1 MSKNT
6 TESSKSFFETVIDQ
20 QKQMFDNVKT
30 STEQFGKQFKPTNA
44 PFEQGQ
50 EFFQKWYDKQ
60 KDFYN
65 NMNTKG
71 FKVDMKNEEYQELF
85 NGWLGTQMDLF
96 KNFIGTY
103 QHMSKDGIKNMPP
116 FSQLNGMSQ
125 DWTGLYNKWN
135 ETMNQSWSGMTGNF
149 QNGDLKNSFTNMV
162 GNANNYLKFMEM
174 WGPII
179 KLLNTNSFDTKQ
191 FQSLFNMD
199 AYKSMMDNMFNLMPG
214 MKDLSGNSKNMM
226 DQWTKQG
233 TEQMNNLFGNASNPF
248 ANMFAGNNNNNMMGS
263 WMDNY
268 KNMYETMQN
277 AAAPLA
283 KMMTPGPG
291 KNMMEDSSRI
301 NNMMVHFGMQN
312 AQMQQHIYNT
322 GLKASQTVAET
333 WSKKMQKGE
342 KFDNPMALYTEW
354 LSINDKVFVELFE
367 SKEYSNLQSDLSAN
381 GMKLKKEI
389 DLQTEKMMANLPI
402 ITRSEMDELYKTIYE
417 LKKRVRE
424 MEKVEVTKATETK
437 TVVTPTEKTATKTA
451 ATLANKPVAKK
462 GK

>member
-6 TESSKSFFETVIDQ
+6 TESSKSFFETILDN
-20 QKQMFDNVKT
+20 QKQMFDKAKA
-30 STEQFGKQFKPTNA
+30 STEQLGKQFQPKNA

-50 EFFQKWYDKQ
+50 EFFQNWYEKQ
-60 KDFYN
+60 MDFYN
-65 NMNTKG
+65 NMGTKG

-103 QHMSKDGIKNMPP
+103 QNMSKDGMKSMPP
-116 FSQLNGMSQ
+116 FNQLNGMSQ
-125 DWTGLYNKWN
+125 DWTGLYTKWN
-135 ETMNQSWSGMTGNF
+135 ETMNQNWSGMTGNF
-149 QNGDLKNSFTNMV
+149 QNTDLKDSFKNMV

-179 KLLNTNSFDTKQ
+179 KLLNNNNFDAKQ
-191 FQSLFNMD
+191 FQNLFNMD

-214 MKDLSGNSKNMM
+214 MKDLNSNSKNMM
-226 DQWTKQG
+226 DQWTKQA
-233 TEQMNNLFGNASNPF
+233 TEQAGSMFGNASNPF
-248 ANMFAGNNNNNMMGS
+248 ANMFPTNMGNNLTGS
-263 WMDNY
+263 WMENY
-268 KNMYETMQN
+268 NRMYETMQN

-283 KMMTPGPG
+283 KMMTPSPT
-291 KNMMEDSSRI
+291 KTMMEDSSRI
-301 NNMMVHFGMQN
+301 NNMMVHFGMHN
-312 AQMQQHIYNT
+312 SQMQQHIYNT

-333 WSKKMQKGE
+333 WAKKMQTGE

-367 SKEYSNLQSDLSAN
+367 SKEYSELQSELSAT

-389 DLQTEKMMANLPI
+389 DLQTEKVMANLPI

-424 MEKVEVTKATETK
+424 MEKEAVTTTPEV
-437 TVVTPTEKTATKTA
+437 KTATKTA
-451 ATLANKPVAKK
+451 ATPANKPVAKK

>member
-6 TESSKSFFETVIDQ
+6 TEASKSFFETILDN
-20 QKQMFDNVKT
+20 QKQMFDNVKA
-30 STEQFGKQFKPTNA
+30 STEKLGNQFQPKTA
-44 PFEQGQ
+44 PFEQGE
-50 EFFQKWYDKQ
+50 EFFQNWYNKQ
-60 KDFYN
+60 MDFFN
-65 NMNTKG
+65 NMSSKG
-71 FKVDMKNEEYQELF
+71 YKVDMKNEEYQELF

-103 QHMSKDGIKNMPP
+103 QNMSKDGMTNMPP
-116 FSQLNGMSQ
+116 FNQLNGMTQ
-125 DWTGLYNKWN
+125 DWTGLYTKWN
-135 ETMNQSWSGMTGNF
+135 ETMNQSWSSLGGNF
-149 QNGDLKNSFTNMV
+149 QNGDLKNSFKDMV

-179 KLLNTNSFDTKQ
+179 KTLNNNSFDAKQ
-191 FQSLFNMD
+191 FQNLFNMD

-214 MKDLSGNSKNMM
+214 MKDFTSNGKNMM
-226 DQWTKQG
+226 DQWTKQTSG
-233 TEQMNNLFGNASNPF
+233 QMNNMWGNTSNPF
-248 ANMFAGNNNNNMMGS
+248 ASMFSNNNMMSS
-263 WMDNY
+263 WTENY
-268 KNMYETMQN
+268 NRMYETMQN

-283 KMMTPGPG
+283 KMMTPSPT
-291 KNMMEDSSRI
+291 KTMMEDSSRI

-322 GLKASQTVAET
+322 GINAAKTVSET
-333 WSKKMQKGE
+333 WAKKMQAGE

-367 SKEYSNLQSDLSAN
+367 SKEYSTLQSELSAT

-424 MEKVEVTKATETK
+424 MEKEAVTSTPEVK
-437 TVVTPTEKTATKTA
+437 TTATKTE
-451 ATLANKPVAKK
+451 ATPASKPVAKK